1 MEPIFLLTLLR
12 IFRQKAQVA
21 ELLRVLANRVGCPTS
36 SIGLAGAYRRMVERR
51 LGSVMHWSDSGAA
64 SWHDFAVEIGELAE
78 AFGHF
83 ERSAP
88 VLPIVIPEL
97 PTPAQRP
104 AYSLFDCSSSREL
117 LGLGAWGPSTGVRPC
132 GR

>member
-1 MEPIFLLTLLR
+1 MILTCR
-12 IFRQKAQVA
+12 SGACA

-88 VLPIVIPEL
+88 VLPISTADYPL
-97 PTPAQRP
+97 PAQRP
-104 AYSLFDCSSSREL
+104 AYSLLDCISSREL
-117 LGLGAWGPSTGVRPC
+117 MGLMPKHWRQALREVIADVGS
-132 GR
+132 